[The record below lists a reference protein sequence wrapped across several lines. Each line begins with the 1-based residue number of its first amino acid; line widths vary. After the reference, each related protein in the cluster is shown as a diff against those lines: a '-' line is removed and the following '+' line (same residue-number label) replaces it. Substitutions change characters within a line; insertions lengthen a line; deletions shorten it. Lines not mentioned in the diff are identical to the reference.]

1 MWWSCQATDT
11 SPLSGPVFA
20 RHKAG
25 LPGHTYYNAAMS
37 RQYSP
42 IDKLLGELDHALRTA
57 SSRKNQ
63 GTRPNPARNVD
74 APEQLNSEE
83 ARLAAGLMRV
93 NHSGEVAAQALYKG
107 QALLARNRDLW
118 NHLQEA
124 ADEEI
129 DHLAWCEER
138 LQQLGSGPSKLAP
151 LWYAGSYTIGALAGL
166 AGDKWS
172 LGFIE
177 ETEKQVTAHL
187 DSHLARLPQQDQRS
201 RAIVEQMKQDEMEH
215 ADNAHNAGAAELPK
229 PIKHAMTQVA
239 KVMTKASF
247 KI

>member
-1 MWWSCQATDT
+1 MRAMNRRY
-11 SPLSGPVFA
+11 SPL
-20 RHKAG
+20 
-25 LPGHTYYNAAMS
+25 
-37 RQYSP
+37 
-42 IDKLLGELDHALRTA
+42 DKLLGEVDHALRTA
-57 SSRKNQ
+57 HSRGNQ
-63 GTRPNPARNVD
+63 GSRPSPVKQTA
-74 APEQLNSEE
+74 ASASEPLSTEEKQLS
-83 ARLAAGLMRV
+83 AGLMRV

-118 NHLQEA
+118 EHLKEA
-124 ADEEI
+124 ADEEV

-138 LQQLGSGPSKLAP
+138 LAELGSAPSKLTP

-187 DSHLARLPQQDQRS
+187 DKHLKELPANDNRS
-201 RAIVEQMKQDEMEH
+201 RTIVEQMKADEMEH
-215 ADNAHNAGAAELPK
+215 AENAHNAGAADLPK
-229 PIKHAMTQVA
+229 PIKLAMTQVA

>member
-1 MWWSCQATDT
+1 MALMSRRY
-11 SPLSGPVFA
+11 SPL
-20 RHKAG
+20 
-25 LPGHTYYNAAMS
+25 
-37 RQYSP
+37 
-42 IDKLLGELDHALRTA
+42 DKLLGEVDHALRTA
-57 SSRKNQ
+57 NSRKNH
-63 GTRPNPARNVD
+63 GTRPNPAAEVND
-74 APEQLNSEE
+74 ADNLNSAE
-83 ARLAAGLMRV
+83 RQLSAGLMRV

-107 QALLARNRDLW
+107 QALLARNRNLW

-138 LQQLGSGPSKLAP
+138 LEQLGSQPSKLAP
-151 LWYAGSYTIGALAGL
+151 VWYAGSYTIGALAGL

-187 DSHLARLPQQDQRS
+187 ESHLDKLPENDMRS
-201 RAIVEQMKQDEMEH
+201 RTIITKMREDEIEH
-215 ADNAHNAGAAELPK
+215 AENAHHAGAKELPF
-229 PIKHAMTQVA
+229 PIKKAMTQVA
-239 KVMTKASF
+239 KVMTKTSF